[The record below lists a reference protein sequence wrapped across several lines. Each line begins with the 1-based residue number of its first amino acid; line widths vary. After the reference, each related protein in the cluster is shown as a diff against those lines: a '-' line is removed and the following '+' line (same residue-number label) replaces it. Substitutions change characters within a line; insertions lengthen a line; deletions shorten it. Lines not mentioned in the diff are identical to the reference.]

1 MRVINKKMADCFGLS
16 ERDLARITA
25 VLQDY
30 PAVERAL
37 IYGSRAKGVHRP
49 RSDVD
54 IALQGEG
61 LTYRIVAAV
70 SYRLNEETT
79 MPYRFDLLNY
89 HTIDNP
95 DLVEHIDRVGQPLYQ
110 KPAEPSSP
118 FPKPS
123 Q

>member
-1 MRVINKKMADCFGLS
+1 MADCFGLS

-25 VLQDY
+25 VLSDY

-37 IYGSRAKGVHRP
+37 IYGSRAKGVHR
-49 RSDVD
+49 RGSDVD

-89 HTIDNP
+89 HAIDNP
-95 DLVEHIDRVGQPLYQ
+95 DLADHIDRVGIPFYQ
-110 KPAEPSSP
+110 NLAELESSL
-118 FPKPS
+118 
-123 Q
+123 